1 VRKRRLHKSLAA
13 IGVTVAAATAVAL
26 GATTASAD
34 GVLSQ
39 WYLTAYDCQYAGNV
53 YAQQGLIH
61 NFTCT
66 PGDGGY
72 ILTGWN

>member
-1 VRKRRLHKSLAA
+1 
-13 IGVTVAAATAVAL
+13 
-26 GATTASAD
+26 
-34 GVLSQ
+34 
-39 WYLTAYDCQYAGNV
+39 V

-66 PGDGGY
+66 PGNGGY